1 MNEIDLFLKNGVFDK
16 TCRGPG
22 GGFSEQGS
30 ERQKVTRSS
39 LIRRRRSRVEGE
51 EGGGRQGMVGEQGI
65 LLLFSK
71 SSQNMGFLR
80 REVTA

>member
-1 MNEIDLFLKNGVFDK
+1 MNVIDFLKKNGNFDE

-39 LIRRRRSRVEGE
+39 LIRRRRSRAVGE
-51 EGGGRQGMVGEQGI
+51 EGGGRQGMVGEQWI
-65 LLLFSK
+65 FLLSFSK
-71 SSQNMGFLR
+71 SSQNMRFL
-80 REVTA
+80 T